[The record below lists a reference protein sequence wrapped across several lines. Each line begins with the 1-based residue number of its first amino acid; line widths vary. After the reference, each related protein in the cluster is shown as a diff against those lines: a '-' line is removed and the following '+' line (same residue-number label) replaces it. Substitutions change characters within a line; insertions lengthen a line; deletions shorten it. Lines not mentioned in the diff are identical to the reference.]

1 MDKAMSSDPIPPT
14 TRVEVI
20 TSVQRRRR
28 PLVDLR
34 ESPARGRGHAAGLI
48 RFAGCITQLGDA
60 RAVYLWETES
70 SLKDKAGSRSL
81 IDLYQLQFI
90 LVAT

>member
-34 ESPARGRGHAAGLI
+34 ESPARGRGHAAGLV

-60 RAVYLWETES
+60 RAVSLWEAES
-70 SLKDKAGSRSL
+70 SFKDKAGARSL
-81 IDLYQLQFI
+81 IRLI
-90 LVAT
+90 SIAI